1 MLVAAPAFGGYSL
14 GAISEKQKDE
24 IQFLCALNAYR
35 AQFQEV
41 LRIKEGITKPV
52 IFKPKAP
59 GLGVF
64 GNKTDNVAKAF
75 YTAANEFE
83 SSLAEA
89 GVQVKLQVFQARGE
103 AMEMANRLKLTTP

>member
-1 MLVAAPAFGGYSL
+1 MLVAAPAF
-14 GAISEKQKDE
+14 
-24 IQFLCALNAYR
+24 
-35 AQFQEV
+35 
-41 LRIKEGITKPV
+41 EGITKPV
-52 IFKPKAP
+52 IFKPTAP